1 MNKAKEASYSKQLG
15 HKKRGHWHILE
26 ITLNLTSSSNFENI
40 AQLPNCVGSVNF
52 ARNIAAKLSSRLEDQ
67 SWRGG
72 REKVLIKHRRAEN
85 SEEGLW
91 EFDEFHFPASTAPLV
106 LTCSRATHK
115 YLQNISMFA
124 RFSQTF
130 AQGYFWDNFSGLSS
144 TKFAPI
150 ICKGRKR
157 RMAKMGVTS
166 VPQIT
171 EKHWK

>member
-1 MNKAKEASYSKQLG
+1 MNKANEASYSKQLG
-15 HKKRGHWHILE
+15 HTKMGSMTHFGSDFKPYLV
-26 ITLNLTSSSNFENI
+26 ITCANFENI
-40 AQLPNCVGSVNF
+40 AQLPNCVGSVNL
-52 ARNIAAKLSSRLEDQ
+52 AQNIAAKLSSRLEDQ

-91 EFDEFHFPASTAPLV
+91 EFDEFHFPASAAPLV

-130 AQGYFWDNFSGLSS
+130 AQGYFWHNFSGLLS

-150 ICKGRKR
+150 ICKGR
-157 RMAKMGVTS
+157 
-166 VPQIT
+166 
-171 EKHWK
+171 